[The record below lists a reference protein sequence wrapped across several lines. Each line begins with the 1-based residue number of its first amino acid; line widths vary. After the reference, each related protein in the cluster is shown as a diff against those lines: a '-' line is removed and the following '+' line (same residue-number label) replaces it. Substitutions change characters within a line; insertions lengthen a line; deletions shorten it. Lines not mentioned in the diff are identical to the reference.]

1 MFKYE
6 RLIDREKWVLK
17 GLVILYILIFFVNF
31 VYGFIKGV
39 IIGYYKNDGYEL
51 DDFPVLALFVHWG
64 YTILLSIFLIGIIF
78 CFFKIFKNSEY
89 FLSKILGDGLLN
101 KDIRSVSMIYRIQK
115 IYIFF
120 HVSLVIVKVFVM
132 SLGRE
137 LGIFNYLFP
146 DIGYFFLILLQ
157 ILKLGK
163 LKNILKAED

>member
-1 MFKYE
+1 MKK
-6 RLIDREKWVLK
+6 LIDREKRVLK
-17 GLVILYILIFFVNF
+17 GLAILYILIFFVNF
-31 VYGFIKGV
+31 VYGFIRGV

-51 DDFPVLALFVHWG
+51 DDFPVLALSVHWG

-101 KDIRSVSMIYRIQK
+101 KDIRSVSMIYKIQK
-115 IYIFF
+115 IYIVL
-120 HVSLVIVKVFVM
+120 HVSLIVIKVFVM
-132 SLGRE
+132 SLGKE
-137 LGIFNYLFP
+137 LGIFNYIFP

-163 LKNILKAED
+163 LKNILKAKD

>member
-101 KDIRSVSMIYRIQK
+101 KNIRSVSMIYRIQK